1 MDGRRRTARLLAC
14 SCLVG
19 VALVLA
25 PVPAGVR
32 TLVVLPVALLVP
44 GLCITRRLELRE
56 PLIEA
61 ALAFPISAT
70 LWVAVAQAE
79 LYLRAWS
86 PKVGLVVLLLASA
99 ASLRPDPRPPPA
111 LTSGAGHSTGAAK

>member
-1 MDGRRRTARLLAC
+1 LLFVAC
-14 SCLVG
+14 LAS

-44 GLCITRRLELRE
+44 GLCIARRLELRE
-56 PLIEA
+56 PMIEI
-61 ALAFPISAT
+61 ALAFPISGA
-70 LWVAVAQAE
+70 LWVVVAQAE

-99 ASLRPDPRPPPA
+99 ASLSTELLRRPA
-111 LTSGAGHSTGAAK
+111 AVAGADHASEGPK

>member
-1 MDGRRRTARLLAC
+1 MDRRRRSAWLLAW

-44 GLCITRRLELRE
+44 GLSITRRLRLRE
-56 PLIEA
+56 PLIEVA
-61 ALAFPISAT
+61 IAFPISAA
-70 LWVAVAQAE
+70 LWVGVAQAE
-79 LYLRAWS
+79 LYVHAWS

-99 ASLRPDPRPPPA
+99 WSL
-111 LTSGAGHSTGAAK
+111 GAELRSIAVLDARRVAGGVK